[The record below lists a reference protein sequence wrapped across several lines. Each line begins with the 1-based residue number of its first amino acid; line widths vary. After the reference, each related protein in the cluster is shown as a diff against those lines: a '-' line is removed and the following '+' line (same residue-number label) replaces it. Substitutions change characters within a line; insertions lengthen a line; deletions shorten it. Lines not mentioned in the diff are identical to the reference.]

1 MAGINIDANLDG
13 RNFIRGVGDMGEAL
27 EELQDSVT
35 DVQKDGDKSLEKL
48 EKSFAEVAK
57 ASRTAGDDIK
67 KGIGKDTKDATKDAG
82 EGLTNMKE
90 EALSTAKESA
100 ASFDGSAE
108 SIIGSFQEIA
118 ANAFTSFGIVG
129 TTAGLAAAAGI
140 GLISAAMVQAEAD
153 AVEAQQRVS
162 ELGTAMIEAGSD
174 GQKPIEQVVDDL
186 LQIVTNGTD
195 AVKTFK
201 DIQKE
206 AEDLGLDANLLATAY
221 AGGQEAID
229 AQAESFKKLIKEAE
243 KQRDAEKER
252 YGVATKES
260 ALYVEDLQAQQA
272 ELDKVTQETADAA
285 KAEQDWLASGGNE
298 LVAKAEMVSAVDQA
312 YDSLASNVEY
322 FTDKETGLFD
332 TSAYIT
338 AMQEREQ
345 ALKDYQ
351 ETLTTSGLS
360 PEAQEFL
367 NSQGAEAASAM
378 LQGYQSSGPEAKAE
392 LDRIWKEA
400 SKTAS
405 GSVKTNL
412 DGVVD
417 KKRTAKIDA
426 EVDTKKAEEDLAKIT
441 TARNALIRV
450 KYVDRNGVP
459 IPGLN

>member
-27 EELQDSVT
+27 EDLQDSVT

-67 KGIGKDTKDATKDAG
+67 KGIGKDTKDATKDAN
-82 EGLTNMKE
+82 EGLKTMKE
-90 EALSTAKESA
+90 ESLSTAKESA

-118 ANAFTSFGIVG
+118 ANAFVSFGSVG
-129 TTAGLAAAAGI
+129 VAAGLAAAAGI

-153 AVEAQQRVS
+153 AVETQARVS

-186 LQIVTNGTD
+186 LQIVTNGAE

-229 AQAESFKKLIKEAE
+229 AQADSFKKLIKEAE

-260 ALYVEDLQAQQA
+260 ALYVEDLKAQQA
-272 ELDKVTQETADAA
+272 ELEKVTQETADAA
-285 KAEQDWLASGGNE
+285 KAEADWLASGGNE
-298 LVAKAEMVSAVDQA
+298 LVAKAEMVSAVDAA
-312 YDSLASNVEY
+312 YDELAGNV
-322 FTDKETGLFD
+322 TDFVNAESGLFD
-332 TSAYIT
+332 TGAYIT
-338 AMQEREQ
+338 AMQERET
-345 ALKDYQ
+345 ALKNYQ
-351 ETLTTSGLS
+351 ESLTTSGLS
-360 PEAQEFL
+360 PEAQQFL
-367 NSQGAEAASAM
+367 NEQGVEAASKM
-378 LQGYQSSGPEAKAE
+378 LEGYKSAGPDAKKE

-405 GSVKTNL
+405 GSVKTEL
-412 DGVVD
+412 DGVVE
-417 KKRTAKIDA
+417 KKRTATIDA
-426 EVDTKKAEEDLAKIT
+426 KVNIEAAQSDLDNLIK
-441 TARNALIRV
+441 ARNALIRV
-450 KYVDRNGVP
+450 KYVDRNGQP

>member
-1 MAGINIDANLDG
+1 MAGINVDAKIGAKGFVQGIDDM
-13 RNFIRGVGDMGEAL
+13 VGAL
-27 EELQDSVT
+27 EDLQDSVT

-57 ASRTAGDDIK
+57 ASNKAGDDIK

-153 AVEAQQRVS
+153 SVEAQQRVS

-229 AQAESFKKLIKEAE
+229 AQADAFKKLIKEAE
-243 KQRDAEKER
+243 KQRDAEEEAN
-252 YGVATKES
+252 GIATKAS
-260 ALYVEDLQAQQA
+260 ALRVNDLKAQQE
-272 ELDKVTQETADAA
+272 ELNKVTQETKDAA
-285 KAEQDWLASGGNE
+285 QAEADWLASGGNE
-298 LVAKAEMVSAVDQA
+298 LVAKAEMVSAVDSA
-312 YDSLASNVEY
+312 YDSLAANVEY

-367 NSQGAEAASAM
+367 NSQGTEAAAAM
-378 LQGYQSSGPEAKAE
+378 LQGYTKAGPDAKKE

-405 GSVKTNL
+405 GSVKTEL

-417 KKRTAKIDA
+417 KKRTAEIDA
-426 EVDTKKAEEDLAKIT
+426 TLDAAKVEADLERITK
-441 TARNALIRV
+441 ARTALIRV
-450 KYVDRNGVP
+450 KMVDKNGKEVDS
-459 IPGLN
+459 

>member
-27 EELQDSVT
+27 ENLQDSVT

-67 KGIGKDTKDATKDAG
+67 KGIGKDTKDATKDAN
-82 EGLTNMKE
+82 EGLQNMKE

-118 ANAFTSFGIVG
+118 ANAFTSFGAVG
-129 TTAGLAAAAGI
+129 VSAGLAAAAGI

-153 AVEAQQRVS
+153 AVEAQTRVS
-162 ELGTAMIEAGSD
+162 ELGTAMIEAGSE
-174 GQKPIEQVVDDL
+174 GSKPIETVVSDL
-186 LQIVTNGTD
+186 LQIVTNGTE

-206 AEDLGLDANLLATAY
+206 ATDLKLDANLLATAY

-252 YGVATKES
+252 YGIATKES

-272 ELDKVTQETADAA
+272 ELDKVTAETKAA
-285 KAEQDWLASGGNE
+285 AEAEADWLASGGNE
-298 LVAKAEMVSAVDQA
+298 LVAKAEMVSAVNEA
-312 YDSLASNVEY
+312 YDDLATNVED
-322 FTDKETGLFD
+322 FVNEESGLFD
-332 TSAYIT
+332 TGAYIT
-338 AMQEREQ
+338 AMQERET

-351 ETLTTSGLS
+351 NTLTTSGLS
-360 PEAQEFL
+360 PEAQQFL
-367 NSQGAEAASAM
+367 NEQGVEAASKM
-378 LQGYQSSGPEAKAE
+378 LAGYKSAGPDAKKE

-400 SKTAS
+400 SKAAS
-405 GSVKTNL
+405 GSVKTEL
-412 DGVVD
+412 DGVVE
-417 KKRTAKIDA
+417 KKRVAAIDA
-426 EVDTKKAEEDLAKIT
+426 KVNIDAAQSDLD
-441 TARNALIRV
+441 NLIRARSTIIKV
-450 KYVDRNGVP
+450 DFQDRNGKRVY
-459 IPGLN
+459 